1 MNNACWK
8 WPLVLTLAFWVLTKR
23 TNTQGWKH
31 FYGISLKRIETWPL
45 AFEVDTPLHASRYV

>member
-1 MNNACWK
+1 MNNACWQ
-8 WPLVLTLAFWVLTKR
+8 WPLVLTLACWVLTKR

-45 AFEVDTPLHASRYV
+45 AFDE